1 MSSSNHYVVKSLGPT
16 NMCIDF
22 LQLWEKPKGFEDLK
36 ENFYCNRKFN
46 NNKTDMK
53 GLPEDIQFSE
63 QERMLENNVKW
74 NSSGY
79 SKS

>member
-1 MSSSNHYVVKSLGPT
+1 MMSSSNHYMVKSLGPT
-16 NMCIDF
+16 NICTGF
-22 LQLWEKPKGFEDLK
+22 LQLWEKAKGLEDLK

-46 NNKTDMK
+46 NKTNMK

-74 NSSGY
+74 NSSGCM
-79 SKS
+79 KS